1 MSTSRRC
8 AVLALAAVA
17 AGLFVAAPV
26 PPAQAEHC
34 NRIVLHSGTGLLLDA
49 GLVGCHAPAGDVDTD
64 WINPGSTSLHVRVL
78 GTEMPSDKSTLS
90 FSGLRDSRVCSDG
103 VCTLDQWTWEP
114 DGTLSHP
121 EPLWDSASYDI
132 TRQSSL
138 DGGEAVVT
146 ICFDDEGDDCVS
158 RTYRT
163 LL

>member
-1 MSTSRRC
+1 MYASRRS

-17 AGLFVAAPV
+17 GLFIAAPV
-26 PPAQAEHC
+26 PPASADHC

-49 GLVGCHAPAGDVDTD
+49 GLVGCHMPEGHIDTD
-64 WINPGSTSLHVRVL
+64 YINPGSTALHVRVL
-78 GTEMPSDKSTLS
+78 GAERPSNASTLA
-90 FSGLRDSRVCSDG
+90 FSGLRDSRSCKDG
-103 VCTLDQWTWEP
+103 VCTLDRWTEHE

-121 EPLWDSASYDI
+121 EHLWDSDFYGI

-138 DGGEAVVT
+138 GGGEAVVT
-146 ICFDDEGDDCVS
+146 ICFDDEGEDCVS